1 MQIGSGVFKILGRTS
16 ADIIK
21 SGGYKISALD
31 VERVLLTHPDI
42 TDVAVVGVEDQTWG
56 QKVAAVVVIKQG
68 TSLDLGMLKEWCKD
82 KMAKYWTPTEL
93 RILEEMPRNV
103 MGKVN
108 KKELIKNIFKD

>member
-1 MQIGSGVFKILGRTS
+1 MFKILGRTS
-16 ADIIK
+16 VDIIK

-42 TDVAVVGVEDQTWG
+42 VDVAVVGVEDQTWG
-56 QKVAAVVVIKQG
+56 QKVAAVVVINKG
-68 TSLDLGMLKEWCKD
+68 STLDLGMLKLWCKD

-93 RILEEMPRNV
+93 RLLDEMPRNT

-108 KKELIKNIFKD
+108 KKELVKNNLQLNFL